1 MVARSRSPL
10 RPSRAGELAWI
21 LLVTLGC
28 AQAAWAQDSDT
39 LRVGVDVDPSRQEQA
54 LQLEVYLNE
63 KPTGYV
69 ASFTQRPDGGF
80 TAPAA
85 QLRTLGV
92 RVPAEAGAGDVPLE
106 RIEGLRYRYEE
117 MRQVMWLAAGPTV
130 QRPTLIDGGRGDRT
144 ITTPERPPFGAVLDY
159 TLFASGDR
167 SAVGPRFT
175 GASGAFGTRV
185 FGAFGL
191 LESSAVGLLSGGM
204 RFTRLATTYSY
215 EDHGRLVTLRAGD
228 TINGGHAWTR
238 PIRMGGLQIQRT
250 FGMRPDLVTMPVP
263 RLSGTAAAP
272 STLDLFIDR
281 VRALS
286 TDVPQGPYAVMHPPV
301 VQGAGIATVVVRDAL
316 GRKTVSTAPFY
327 ASPQLLA
334 DGLTDFSAEIG
345 FARRNYAIV
354 SNDYDRRLIA
364 SASARHGVTDRL
376 TLQGHVELGAGLV
389 QLGAGS
395 VVTLRDQALLS
406 LAGAISRS
414 GEGTGGLIDIAIES
428 RRPGISILLRSMRTL
443 GHYADLAS
451 RTASFGPVLAGDR
464 RIFGAPREIDQ
475 FSLSLPIATTSASI
489 GVSLVNSK
497 TASGDRY
504 RLASLSSTAN
514 VGRLSLFANAVAD
527 LSGDRNFALFVGA
540 SLPFGRRASLTTGAT
555 VSDGR
560 VSGYAE
566 VSRQGAHEPGSW
578 GWSVRVAD
586 GRERAG
592 HAIVRHTT
600 NFAQFE
606 ATGLYV
612 GGNVSGTLQAEGAIA
627 LIGGDLYA
635 ARRLDQSFAVADAGA
650 SGVRVYRENR
660 LVGTTGASGKL
671 LVPDIAP
678 FEPSAISIDPSSLP
692 VDARINSTHAEAV
705 AFTRVPAFVTFGIAR
720 ETDTALVEFVDGDG
734 RLLPLGSG
742 IARPGLPEDV
752 VGYDGVAFLGALRAQ
767 NEAIVTDPDG
777 RRCRARFPFASQPGE
792 QVRIRA
798 VCAPMAG
805 PST

>member
-1 MVARSRSPL
+1 M
-10 RPSRAGELAWI
+10 RPSRAGELAGII
-21 LLVTLGC
+21 LATLAC
-28 AQAAWAQDSDT
+28 AQTAGAQDSES

-54 LQLEVYLNE
+54 LQLEVYLND

-69 ASFTQRPDGGF
+69 ASFTQRADGSF
-80 TAPAA
+80 TAPVA

-92 RVPAEAGAGDVPLE
+92 KVPPDAETGDVPLE
-106 RIEGLRYRYEE
+106 RISGLRYRYEQ
-117 MRQVMWLAAGPTV
+117 MRQIMWLAAGPTV
-130 QRPTLIDGGRGDRT
+130 QNPTLIDGGRGDRSGL
-144 ITTPERPPFGAVLDY
+144 TPDRPPFGAVLDY

-191 LESSAVGLLSGGM
+191 FESSAVGLLSGGP
-204 RFTRLATTYSY
+204 RFTRLATSYSY
-215 EDHGRLVTLRAGD
+215 EDPRRLVTLRAGD

-238 PIRMGGLQIQRT
+238 PIRMAGLQIQRT

-263 RLSGTAAAP
+263 RLLGSAAAP

-281 VRALS
+281 VRTLS
-286 TDVPQGPYAVMHPPV
+286 ADVPQGPYAVMHPPI
-301 VQGAGIATVVVRDAL
+301 VQGAGVATVVVRDAL
-316 GRKTVSTAPFY
+316 GRETVQTAPFY

-334 DGLTDFSAEIG
+334 EGLTDFSAEVG
-345 FARRNYAIV
+345 FARRSYAIL
-354 SNDYDRRLIA
+354 SNDYDRRLIG
-364 SASARHGVTDRL
+364 SASVRRGMTDRL
-376 TLQGHVELGAGLV
+376 TLQGHAELGAGLV
-389 QLGAGS
+389 QLGAGG

-406 LAGAISRS
+406 LAGVVSQAGGR
-414 GEGTGGLIDIAIES
+414 TGGLVDIAFET
-428 RRPGISILLRSMRTL
+428 RRSGFSVLIRSMRAI
-443 GHYADLAS
+443 GRYEDLAS
-451 RTASFGPVLAGDR
+451 RTSSFGPILVGDR
-464 RIFGAPREIDQ
+464 RIFGAPREVDQ
-475 FSLSLPIATTSASI
+475 FSLSLPIAATSASV

-497 TASGDRY
+497 TAAGDRY

-527 LSGDRNFALFVGA
+527 LSGDRSFGLFVGA
-540 SLPFGRRASLTTGAT
+540 SLPFGRRASVTTGAT
-555 VSDGR
+555 VSEGR

-566 VSRQGAHEPGSW
+566 MSRQGAHEPGSW

-600 NFAQFE
+600 GFAQFE
-606 ATGLYV
+606 ATGLYA
-612 GGNVSGTLQAEGAIA
+612 GGNVSGTLQAEGAVA

-692 VDARINSTHAEAV
+692 VDARIASTHAEAV
-705 AFTRVPAFVTFGIAR
+705 AFTRVPALIAFGVAR
-720 ETDTALVEFVDGDG
+720 ETDAALVEFVDGEG

-752 VGYDGVAFLGALRAQ
+752 VGYDGAAFLSALGGQ

-777 RRCRARFPFASQPGE
+777 RRCRARFPFAAQPGE

-798 VCAPMAG
+798 VCTPMASAA
-805 PST
+805 P